1 MMMQAELMREDSR
14 LSEPNVLWLR
24 VVGRMKPGVSVAQ
37 AAERTTELFRQVVR
51 EDVGSAIAPEVE
63 AEISKKTIEIAPFGK
78 GFSFLRAR
86 YERPLIL
93 LAVVVGLVLVIA
105 CANVGNLFMARA
117 SERHR
122 EVALR
127 LAVGS
132 SRKRMLRQLLTESL
146 MLSLLGGAVGLI
158 VASWAI
164 DFLLVLISSRGTG
177 VPIEASLDGRVL
189 VFTFFVSCLAA
200 VLFGLAPAFHTARV
214 ELSSSLKNQAA
225 VSDARHQSWN
235 LRRVLVVSQVAVS
248 LALLIG
254 AGLFLRSL
262 ENLRNVDVGFPADEV
277 LQVEVDA
284 QGAGYGEEQ
293 LPGLYRELVERIGAI
308 AEVRSASMSLFP
320 LFTTRHWNSELVVDG
335 FEAQSSSDTSFRG
348 NMVTPGYFET
358 VGIPLVAGR
367 GFEWRDGEGASLV
380 SVVNETMARHFFPGE
395 SPVGKTFRLDDDPS
409 SPHITIVG
417 MVEDLIY
424 DDFRDETP
432 RLVYFPVMQLMI
444 HLTSIE
450 VRAAVDPA
458 SVAPQVRQAVRDV
471 SDALPILSVMPAGER
486 VGRSLRQENLL
497 SKLTGFFGLLALLLA
512 AIGLYGVMAHG
523 VVQRT
528 NEIGIRM
535 ALGAARSH
543 VVWMIVKDAVWMVVL
558 GVVIGVAVSLAGTR
572 LVASLLY
579 DLSATDPVTILGAI
593 VFLAAVAVSAGYL
606 PARRASRMDPL
617 RALRYE

>member
-1 MMMQAELMREDSR
+1 
-14 LSEPNVLWLR
+14 
-24 VVGRMKPGVSVAQ
+24 
-37 AAERTTELFRQVVR
+37 
-51 EDVGSAIAPEVE
+51 
-63 AEISKKTIEIAPFGK
+63 
-78 GFSFLRAR
+78 
-86 YERPLIL
+86 
-93 LAVVVGLVLVIA
+93 
-105 CANVGNLFMARA
+105 
-117 SERHR
+117 
-122 EVALR
+122 VALR

-164 DFLLVLISSRGTG
+164 DFLLVLISTRGTG
-177 VPIEASLDGRVL
+177 VPIDASLDGRVL
-189 VFTFFVSCLAA
+189 LFTLFVSCLAA

-214 ELSSSLKNQAA
+214 DLSSALKSQGG
-225 VSDARHQSWN
+225 VTDRRQQSWN
-235 LRRVLVVSQVAVS
+235 LRRMLVVSQVAVS

-277 LQVEVDA
+277 LQVEIDP
-284 QGAGYGEEQ
+284 QGAGYREEQ

-308 AEVRSASMSLFP
+308 AEVRSASMSLFS
-320 LFTTRHWNSELVVDG
+320 LFTTRQWSSEIVIDG
-335 FEAQSSSDTSFRG
+335 YEPQSDSDTRFRG

-358 VGIPLVAGR
+358 AGIPLVAGR
-367 GFEWRDGEGASLV
+367 TFDWRDGEGASLV
-380 SVVNETMARHFFPGE
+380 AVVNETMARHFFPGE
-395 SPVGKTFRLDDDPS
+395 SAIGQTFRLDDDAS

-417 MVEDLIY
+417 VVKDLIY
-424 DDFRDETP
+424 DDFWDETP
-432 RLVYFPVMQLMI
+432 RMVYFPVMQNMI

-450 VRAAVDPA
+450 VRAAGSPA
-458 SVAPQVRQAVRDV
+458 SVAPQVREAIREV
-471 SDALPILSVMPAGER
+471 SETLPILDVMTAGER
-486 VGRSLRQENLL
+486 VDRSLRQENLL

-523 VVQRT
+523 IVQRT

-535 ALGAARSH
+535 ALGAARSR
-543 VVWMIVKDAVWMVVL
+543 VVWMIIKDVLWMVVV
-558 GVVIGVAVSLAGTR
+558 GVAIGVGVALAGTR

-579 DLSATDPVTILGAI
+579 DLSPTDPVTILGAI
-593 VFLAAVAVSAGYL
+593 GFLVVIAVSAGYL